1 MFIFFFS
8 RMFFSH
14 AMHKSFLLKKKKKVG
29 RIEELFGGLV
39 GRIRRFHRHG
49 SGSVPAWWTDILQVV
64 WYAKKKAE

>member
-1 MFIFFFS
+1 MFIFFFL

-14 AMHKSFLLKKKKKVG
+14 AIHKSFLLKKKKVD

-49 SGSVPAWWTDILQVV
+49 SGSVPAW
-64 WYAKKKAE
+64 